1 MKLFRNFKAD
11 KLAKQLVTFRE
22 HDSSEARKVIDAL
35 VKIGDPAVPKVIEGL
50 LLADKRQMVT
60 FVEMLSALLNA
71 RNVDTYLE
79 ALAGESSRA
88 VAGVAWALTTSDNY
102 DANKLVDLLDRDDM
116 PKAKLFEIIDAQK
129 KRIDPRKLLRHAYDL
144 SANEKEQ
151 CMQIIHELADEA
163 LLPELLTRVD
173 GKDPVIRSH
182 IVTTLARFRTK
193 EVQNVVQKQLRD
205 RSKLVRQAALS
216 ALAKMGQDLDIS
228 VLCELLLDADI
239 EVQNKAVDVLIR
251 LAHPDTPRFLIQAL
265 QNENEY
271 ARRAAVE
278 VLNEVANTDSIK
290 DLLGALQD
298 SDWWVRSRATDALAK
313 IGGDR
318 VVDAVLELINDD
330 DEHIRRSAI
339 EILNSTKSERAINY
353 LMDATRDPDWWVRER
368 SVDALADMGATQAV
382 PAIQAMLNGHP
393 KSIPAAIRGLSVLG
407 DSKVIPDLLHVLDR
421 REKEVKVEAAHALA
435 KLATERYAPE
445 IAGALA
451 QQDTGGDTQLAKALN
466 RARQDIDHRF
476 SATAIEENLRA
487 EKFAEPQKT
496 LLIDDAPKKI
506 AEVAK
511 KAPSLDLAKL
521 EPGQIIDGRYKY
533 IQPIGKGAFGTVI
546 LVEDSIV
553 QERLVLK
560 FLNKNISSD
569 EEMMQRFVHE
579 LRYSR
584 KITHKNVIRIYDF
597 LHLSGLYAI
606 SMEYFPSHTLRGE
619 IKEEQPLDPAHAIAI
634 GRDIA
639 MGMSVAHQVG
649 IVHRDL
655 KPANVLINNDG
666 LVKVV
671 DFGVASAQSSGDTQ
685 LTKTGYVIGSPKYM
699 APEQILGKKVD
710 QRADIYSLG
719 IIMYELLNGTPPYTK
734 GDHMSVMYQHVQ
746 GGATPLDEANP
757 KVPKAIVAIIN
768 KALEIDK
775 MDRYQSMDDL
785 RDDLEKE
792 LATA

>member
-1 MKLFRNFKAD
+1 MKLFRNLKAD
-11 KLAKQLVTFRE
+11 KLTKQLITLRE
-22 HDSSEARKVIDAL
+22 HDTDAAKKAISALEAV
-35 VKIGDPAVPKVIEGL
+35 GDSAVPKVVDAL
-50 LLADKRQMVT
+50 ALADKRQMVT
-60 FVEMLSALLNA
+60 FVELLGRLLTEKNA
-71 RNVDTYLE
+71 DAYF
-79 ALAGESSRA
+79 ESLTSDSGRA
-88 VAGVAWALTTSDNY
+88 VAGVAWALSTSRNY
-102 DANKLVDLLDRDDM
+102 NPNRLVDLLEREDIS
-116 PKAKLFEIIDAQK
+116 KAKLFEIIEAQK
-129 KRIDPRKLLRHAYDL
+129 KNIDARRLLRHAYEL
-144 SANEKEQ
+144 GPAEKEQ
-151 CMQIIHELADEA
+151 CMRIIDNLADET
-163 LLPELLTRVD
+163 LLPELITRVD
-173 GKDPVIRSH
+173 GKDPLIRSH
-182 IVTTLARFRTK
+182 IITTLGRFGGT
-193 EVQNVVQKQLRD
+193 EVQHVVQKQLRD

-216 ALAKMGQDLDIS
+216 SLAKMGKGLDI
-228 VLCELLLDADI
+228 ELMCSLLSDKDI
-239 EVQNKAVDVLIR
+239 EVQNKAVDVLIK
-251 LAHPDTPRFLIQAL
+251 LAHPDTPRYLIEAL
-265 QNENEY
+265 QDENEY

-290 DLLGALQD
+290 DLLNALQD

-339 EILNSTKSERAINY
+339 EILNSTRSERAISY
-353 LMDATRDPDWWVRER
+353 LMDATKDPDWWVRER
-368 SVDALADMGATQAV
+368 AVDALADMGATEAL
-382 PAIQAMLNGHP
+382 PAMLAMLQGHP
-393 KSIPAAIRGLSVLG
+393 KSIPAAIRGIAVLG
-407 DSKVIPDLLHVLDR
+407 DSKVIPDLVAALEY
-421 REKEVKVEAAHALA
+421 REKEIKIEAAAALS
-435 KLATERYAPE
+435 KLATERHAPE

-451 QQDTGGDTQLAKALN
+451 QQDPNDGSQIALALS
-466 RARQDIDHRF
+466 RARKDIDARF
-476 SATAIEENLRA
+476 SATVIEENKLA
-487 EKFAEPQKT
+487 EKMAQPQKT

-506 AEVAK
+506 AEA
-511 KAPSLDLAKL
+511 ALEEITLDLATL
-521 EPGQIIDGRYKY
+521 EPGQLIDDRYKF

-584 KITHKNVIRIYDF
+584 KITHRNVIRIYDF
-597 LHLSGLYAI
+597 LKLGGLYAI

-619 IKEEQPLDPAHAIAI
+619 IKDDQPLPPLHAVAI

-639 MGMSVAHQVG
+639 MGMAVAHQVG

-671 DFGVASAQSSGDTQ
+671 DFGVASAHSSGDTQ

-746 GGATPLDEANP
+746 GGATPLHEANP
-757 KVPKAIVAIIN
+757 SVPMPIVEIVN
-768 KALEIDK
+768 KALAIDK
-775 MDRYQSMDDL
+775 MERYQSMDDL
-785 RDDLEKE
+785 RIELEGQLE
-792 LATA
+792 AT